1 MASNVRI
8 VFSTDTK
15 SIEDAIVDI
24 NNLSEAE
31 KQAALA
37 GMKMEDSIRKSAK
50 ASAEAALAEK
60 KLENETN
67 KLTQA
72 QRQLDQQVKKT
83 TQETTAM
90 AKAMQ
95 SLGGYIA
102 GAFTIQAAINFGK
115 AIVDTTLKLESLN
128 KRLSILGDSG
138 EQFEY
143 LSRLA
148 NKYGLDLMS
157 TADAY
162 SSFAIA
168 ATSSG
173 LSLKASQ
180 DIFENVSTAVTAMQ
194 LPAES
199 ASRVFYALQQMM
211 SKGTVSAE
219 ELRQQLG
226 EALPG
231 SFAIAAQS
239 MGMTEK
245 AFNKMLETGQ
255 IVSKEFVPQ
264 FAQALAG
271 KYEGALAGATDTAT
285 AATNRLSTAWT
296 NFMASLSN
304 SNAIK
309 EVANFLTM
317 EIRAF
322 TALSHEYLTNIEKVY
337 MGIPGLIMAF
347 GDASKKMKADFDKER
362 DAMAKDEMKRS
373 DATVSKRLADERIKV
388 EQEKGRSLKQIN
400 QKAINNEKAYTDAMA
415 QEQNNLLSAKSK
427 TEANNASLAIKRYQT
442 AIAIEKNIVDATTE
456 ANIKITD
463 ATKKRLAEEAK
474 AKEEAYWKEV
484 QMIIDIAEY
493 RQRFAQLTRD
503 IVGMEAK
510 TGIETEQEKVDEL
523 IKIGNQYGEELKAQS
538 DARIKVNK
546 EESDADKAIEQ
557 EKYQYKVAIAAE
569 SLNFLTTLAAN
580 AMKKEEEDLQK
591 QYEMKLISEEQ
602 YQIRMREIKHRQA
615 VLQKAN
621 AIAQILLNT
630 AIGISAAISTVGGTA
645 LVPFIAALGALQL
658 ATALATPLAY
668 AEGTLEV
675 PDRFGKPGRDSVP
688 ALLMPG
694 EAVTPT
700 KQAKKYRP
708 LLAQIHADNISED
721 QMQMILNGTSGG
733 SQLVQS
739 TLDTDR
745 IVRAIKDKPTI
756 VMEDRAFENAYVQ
769 VEKGIR
775 QRSNKRFPIFK

>member
-264 FAQALAG
+264 FAEALAG

-296 NFMASLSN
+296 KLMDSMGNSGVIKGAYDSLTQLVTTIDNFLQSWQETPLLGPIGIWVNGIKAAQKQIDEIKDNARKEGNENRLKRDEAMYKEEARLMI
-304 SNAIK
+304 SNAL
-309 EVANFLTM
+309 EN
-317 EIRAF
+317 
-322 TALSHEYLTNIEKVY
+322 
-337 MGIPGLIMAF
+337 G
-347 GDASKKMKADFDKER
+347 
-362 DAMAKDEMKRS
+362 
-373 DATVSKRLADERIKV
+373 
-388 EQEKGRSLKQIN
+388 
-400 QKAINNEKAYTDAMA
+400 
-415 QEQNNLLSAKSK
+415 K
-427 TEANNASLAIKRYQT
+427 TEKE
-442 AIAIEKNIVDATTE
+442 IE
-456 ANIKITD
+456 KITD
-463 ATKKRLAEEAK
+463 AQRLENKKK
-474 AKEEAYWKEV
+474 
-484 QMIIDIAEY
+484 M
-493 RQRFAQLTRD
+493 
-503 IVGMEAK
+503 
-510 TGIETEQEKVDEL
+510 
-523 IKIGNQYGEELKAQS
+523 
-538 DARIKVNK
+538 
-546 EESDADKAIEQ
+546 
-557 EKYQYKVAIAAE
+557 
-569 SLNFLTTLAAN
+569 
-580 AMKKEEEDLQK
+580 
-591 QYEMKLISEEQ
+591 
-602 YQIRMREIKHRQA
+602 
-615 VLQKAN
+615 N
-621 AIAQILLNT
+621 AIAIRESEAHAKALFELQKKKRIRNLFLKIFLL
-630 AIGISAAISTVGGTA
+630 
-645 LVPFIAALGALQL
+645 FQQL
-658 ATALATPLAY
+658 AA
-668 AEGTLEV
+668 
-675 PDRFGKPGRDSVP
+675 S
-688 ALLMPG
+688 
-694 EAVTPT
+694 
-700 KQAKKYRP
+700 
-708 LLAQIHADNISED
+708 
-721 QMQMILNGTSGG
+721 
-733 SQLVQS
+733 
-739 TLDTDR
+739 
-745 IVRAIKDKPTI
+745 IK
-756 VMEDRAFENAYVQ
+756 E
-769 VEKGIR
+769 
-775 QRSNKRFPIFK
+775 